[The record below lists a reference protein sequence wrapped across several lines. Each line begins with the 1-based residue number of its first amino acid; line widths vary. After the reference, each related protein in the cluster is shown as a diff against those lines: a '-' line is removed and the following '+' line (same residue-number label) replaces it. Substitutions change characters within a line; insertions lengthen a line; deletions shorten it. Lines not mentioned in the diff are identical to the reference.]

1 MGIPSG
7 TVCIRCTASHP
18 SDLWFEGCT
27 NCDTDHSRSNLT
39 LTYDYDKISGKA
51 ISDPDPRMGNS
62 IWRYHPLFPV
72 EAERA
77 VTLGEGGTP
86 LLPARRVGTALSC
99 EDLWLKDES
108 RNPTGSFKDR
118 LCAVAVAKARAS
130 GARTV
135 AVSSTGNQGASLAA
149 YAAAAGLSCVV
160 LTLASIPEPLRVAIQ
175 VTGAHIVALP
185 KPADRWV
192 ILGEGVERE
201 SWFPI
206 SNYVSPPIGSNFH
219 GIEGYKTIAYEIWEQ
234 RGRQVPGAVIVPTC
248 YGDGLYGIWKGFR
261 ELQTLGLTDRCPQ
274 MVAAE
279 VSGWLSR
286 SLEQGS
292 PWEGE
297 SEVGQSAAFNLITSR
312 STYQGCAALLESGG
326 IAVQVGEEEI
336 LAMQHTLA
344 REEGLYGEAS
354 SVIALAALERL
365 AKEGRASWANGVVAI
380 LTSAGIKDPA
390 TTARGLPPLQMFEPT
405 LNAVLEAIG
414 GRVAARRA

>member
-18 SDLWFEGCT
+18 SDLRFEGCP
-27 NCDTDHSRSNLT
+27 NCAEDHSRSNLT
-39 LTYDYDKISGKA
+39 LTYDYGGISSKA
-51 ISDPDPRMGNS
+51 ISDPGKGNS
-62 IWRYHPLFPV
+62 IWRYHPLLPV
-72 EAERA
+72 EAECA

-86 LLPARRVGTALSC
+86 LLPARRLGTALGC

-130 GARTV
+130 GAKTV
-135 AVSSTGNQGASLAA
+135 AVSSTGNQGSSLAA

-185 KPADRWV
+185 EPADRWV
-192 ILGEGVERE
+192 VLREGVERE

-206 SNYVSPPIGSNFH
+206 SNYMSPPIGSNFY
-219 GIEGYKTIAYEIWEQ
+219 GVEGYKTIAYEIWEQ
-234 RGRQVPGAVIVPTC
+234 RERQVPGAVIVPTC

-261 ELQTLGLTDRCPQ
+261 ELQEFGLTDRCPQ

-297 SEVGQSAAFNLITSR
+297 SEVGQSAAFNLLTSR
-312 STYQGCAALLESGG
+312 STYQGYAALLQSGG
-326 IAVQVGEEEI
+326 IAVQVREEEI

-344 REEGLYGEAS
+344 RGEGLYGEAS
-354 SVIALAALERL
+354 SVISLAALERL
-365 AKEGRASWANGVVAI
+365 AKEGRADWADGVVAI

-390 TTARGLPPLQMFEPT
+390 ATARGLPALRKSEPA

-414 GRVAARRA
+414 GCAALRRA